1 MLSGMPAIEYIP
13 TPTEIRQT
21 TAKIRSNWTEAERQ
35 QRAGDRRG
43 QSIIRQFPNPETNT
57 PKP

>member
-1 MLSGMPAIEYIP
+1 MLSGMPAIEYMP

-21 TAKIRSNWTEAERQ
+21 TAEIRANWTEAERQ

-43 QSIIRQFPNPETNT
+43 PSIIRQLPNPETNNT
-57 PKP
+57 NP